1 MRVQLVGPNSGY
13 TPSGYQSWAADEVVE
28 VDDGDQA
35 AVDWYRAHCAGGG
48 GVILE
53 EEKPP
58 ALPEPPEPTLADLR
72 AQAEAQGLPTYGTKA
87 QLQER
92 LDAATED

>member
-13 TPSGYQSWAADEVVE
+13 VHDGYRSWAADEVVE

-35 AVDWYRAHCAGGG
+35 AVDWYRAYCAGGG
-48 GVILE
+48 GTVVE
-53 EEKPP
+53 DVKPP
-58 ALPEPPEPTLADLR
+58 APPEPTLADLR
-72 AQAEAQGLPTYGTKA
+72 AQAEARGLPTYGTKA

-92 LDAATED
+92 LDAATDE